1 MLVTLIDVR
10 NYYRKTLK
18 DYYSKNEIDFYF
30 KILINSFFN
39 WDSTLIALSPKKQL
53 TIFESSKLIKT
64 INNLK
69 KFKPIQYITGE
80 SFFMGLKFK
89 VNKNVLI
96 PRQETE
102 ELVEWII
109 NDNLDFQNK
118 INAIDIG
125 TGSGCIAISLSKKK
139 RNFNLTAIDN
149 SDKSLLVAKENA
161 SLNKVKINFINND
174 ILKPLN
180 DKTIYDI
187 IISNP
192 PYIADSEIKNIEDK
206 VLKFEP
212 YNAIFVDKKNPLI
225 FYKAIIDFS
234 LSNLKKEGKIYFEI
248 NPIFYNS
255 LLTLVESYNKF
266 NLVVKKD
273 ISNKNRMIRLMRKNE

>member
-1 MLVTLIDVR
+1 MTLIDVR

-39 WDSTLIALSPKKQL
+39 WDSTLIALNPKKQL
-53 TIFESSKLIKT
+53 TILESSKLIKT

-139 RNFNLTAIDN
+139 INFNLTAIDN

-161 SLNKVKINFINND
+161 RLNKVKISFINND

-187 IISNP
+187 VISNP

-255 LLTLVESYNKF
+255 LLTLIESYNKF
-266 NLVVKKD
+266 NLIVKKD

>member
-1 MLVTLIDVR
+1 MTLIDVR

-18 DYYSKNEIDFYF
+18 NYYSKNEIDFYF

-39 WDSTLIALSPKKQL
+39 WDPTLIALNPKKQL
-53 TIFESSKLIKT
+53 TILESSKLIKT

-161 SLNKVKINFINND
+161 RLNKVKINFINND

-180 DKTIYDI
+180 DETIYDI

-192 PYIADSEIKNIEDK
+192 PYIADSEIINIEDK

-255 LLTLVESYNKF
+255 LLTLIESYNKF
-266 NLVVKKD
+266 KLVVKKD

>member
-1 MLVTLIDVR
+1 MTLIDVR

-39 WDSTLIALSPKKQL
+39 WDSTLIALNPKKQL
-53 TIFESSKLIKT
+53 TILESSKLIKT

-118 INAIDIG
+118 VNAIDIG

-149 SDKSLLVAKENA
+149 SDKALLVAKENA
-161 SLNKVKINFINND
+161 RLNKVKINFINND

-255 LLTLVESYNKF
+255 LLTLIESYNKF

>member
-1 MLVTLIDVR
+1 MTLIDVR

-39 WDSTLIALSPKKQL
+39 WDSTLIALNPKKQL
-53 TIFESSKLIKT
+53 TILESSKLIKT

-109 NDNLDFQNK
+109 NDNRDFQNK
-118 INAIDIG
+118 INVIDIG

-161 SLNKVKINFINND
+161 RLNKVKINFINND

-255 LLTLVESYNKF
+255 LLTLIESYNKF

-273 ISNKNRMIRLMRKNE
+273 ISNKNRMIRLMRNNE

>member
-1 MLVTLIDVR
+1 MTLIDVR

-39 WDSTLIALSPKKQL
+39 WDSTLIALNPKKQL
-53 TIFESSKLIKT
+53 TKLESSKLIKT

-69 KFKPIQYITGE
+69 KSKPIQYITGE

-109 NDNLDFQNK
+109 NDNLNFQNK

-149 SDKSLLVAKENA
+149 SDKSLLIAKENA
-161 SLNKVKINFINND
+161 RLNKVKINFINND

-255 LLTLVESYNKF
+255 LLTLIESYNKF

-273 ISNKNRMIRLMRKNE
+273 ITNKNRMIRLMRKNE

>member
-1 MLVTLIDVR
+1 MTLIDVR
-10 NYYRKTLK
+10 DFYRKKLEG
-18 DYYSKNEIDFYF
+18 YYSKSEIDFYF
-30 KILINSFFN
+30 KILINSFFD
-39 WDSTLIALSPKKQL
+39 WDPTIIALNPKKQL
-53 TIFESSKLIKT
+53 TKLEANKLINT
-64 INNLK
+64 IKNLK

-109 NDNLDFQNK
+109 NDNFDFKKK

-125 TGSGCIAISLSKKK
+125 TGSGCIAISLSLKK
-139 RNFNLTAIDN
+139 RNFNFTAIDN
-149 SDKSLLVAKENA
+149 SNESLLLAMENA
-161 SLNKVKINFINND
+161 RLNKVKINFTNND
-174 ILKPLN
+174 ILKTFN

-192 PYIADSEIKNIEDK
+192 PYIPDSEIKNIEDK
-206 VLKFEP
+206 VLKYEP
-212 YNAIFVDKKNPLI
+212 HNAIFVDKKNPLI

-234 LSNLKKEGKIYFEI
+234 ISNLKKDGKIYFEI
-248 NPIFYNS
+248 NPVFYNS
-255 LLTLVESYNKF
+255 LLTLIESYNKF

-273 ISNKNRMIRLMRKNE
+273 ISNKNRMIRLKMKNE

>member
-1 MLVTLIDVR
+1 MTLIDVR

-39 WDSTLIALSPKKQL
+39 WDSTLIALNPKKQL
-53 TIFESSKLIKT
+53 TILESSKLIKT

-109 NDNLDFQNK
+109 NDNRDFQNK
-118 INAIDIG
+118 INVIDIG

-161 SLNKVKINFINND
+161 RLNKVKINFINND

-234 LSNLKKEGKIYFEI
+234 LSNLKKEGKIYLEI

-255 LLTLVESYNKF
+255 LLTLIESYNKF

-273 ISNKNRMIRLMRKNE
+273 ISNKNRMIRLMRNNE

>member
-1 MLVTLIDVR
+1 MTLIDVR

-39 WDSTLIALSPKKQL
+39 WDSTLIALNPKKQL
-53 TIFESSKLIKT
+53 TILESSKLIKT

-109 NDNLDFQNK
+109 NDNRDFQNK
-118 INAIDIG
+118 INVIDIG

-149 SDKSLLVAKENA
+149 SYKSLLVAKENA
-161 SLNKVKINFINND
+161 RLNKVKINFINND

-234 LSNLKKEGKIYFEI
+234 LSNLKKEGKIYLEI

-255 LLTLVESYNKF
+255 LLTLIESYNKF

>member
-1 MLVTLIDVR
+1 MTLIDVR

-39 WDSTLIALSPKKQL
+39 WDSTLIALNPKKQL
-53 TIFESSKLIKT
+53 TILESSKLIKT

-109 NDNLDFQNK
+109 NDNRDFQNK
-118 INAIDIG
+118 INVIDIG

-161 SLNKVKINFINND
+161 RLNKVKINFINND

-192 PYIADSEIKNIEDK
+192 PYVADSEIKNIEDK

-255 LLTLVESYNKF
+255 LLTLIESYNKF

-273 ISNKNRMIRLMRKNE
+273 ISSKNRMIRLMKNNE

>member
-1 MLVTLIDVR
+1 MTLIDVR

-39 WDSTLIALSPKKQL
+39 WDSTSIALNPKKKL
-53 TIFESSKLIKT
+53 TKLESNKLIKT

-69 KFKPIQYITGE
+69 KSKPIQYITGE

-118 INAIDIG
+118 INVIDIG

-139 RNFNLTAIDN
+139 RNFNLTATDN

-161 SLNKVKINFINND
+161 RLNKVKINFINND

-255 LLTLVESYNKF
+255 LLTLIESYNKF

-273 ISNKNRMIRLMRKNE
+273 ISNKNRMIRLIRKNE

>member
-1 MLVTLIDVR
+1 MPVTLIDVR

-39 WDSTLIALSPKKQL
+39 WDSTLIALNPKKQL
-53 TIFESSKLIKT
+53 TILESSKLIKT

-109 NDNLDFQNK
+109 NDNRDFQNK
-118 INAIDIG
+118 INVIDIG

-149 SDKSLLVAKENA
+149 SDRSLLVAKENA
-161 SLNKVKINFINND
+161 RLNKVKINFINND

-192 PYIADSEIKNIEDK
+192 PYVADSEIKNIEDK

-255 LLTLVESYNKF
+255 LLTLIESYNKF
-266 NLVVKKD
+266 KLVVKKD
-273 ISNKNRMIRLMRKNE
+273 ISNKNRMIRLMRNNE

>member
-1 MLVTLIDVR
+1 MTLIDVR

-18 DYYSKNEIDFYF
+18 NYYSKNEIDFYF

-39 WDSTLIALSPKKQL
+39 WDSTLIALNPKKQL
-53 TIFESSKLIKT
+53 TILESSKLIKT

-109 NDNLDFQNK
+109 NDNRDFQNK
-118 INAIDIG
+118 INVIDIG

-161 SLNKVKINFINND
+161 RLNKVKINFINND

-234 LSNLKKEGKIYFEI
+234 LSNLKKEGKIYLEI

-255 LLTLVESYNKF
+255 LLTLIESYNKF

-273 ISNKNRMIRLMRKNE
+273 ISNKNRMIRLMRNNE

>member
-1 MLVTLIDVR
+1 MPVTLIDVR

-18 DYYSKNEIDFYF
+18 NYYSKNEIDFYF

-39 WDSTLIALSPKKQL
+39 WDSTLIALNPKKQL
-53 TIFESSKLIKT
+53 TILESSKLIKT

-109 NDNLDFQNK
+109 NDNCDFKNK
-118 INAIDIG
+118 INVIDIG

-161 SLNKVKINFINND
+161 RLNKVKINFINND

-187 IISNP
+187 VISNP

-234 LSNLKKEGKIYFEI
+234 LSNLKKKGKIYFEI

-255 LLTLVESYNKF
+255 LLTLIESYNKF
-266 NLVVKKD
+266 KLVVKKD

>member
-1 MLVTLIDVR
+1 MTLIDIR

-39 WDSTLIALSPKKQL
+39 WDSTLIALNPKKQL
-53 TIFESSKLIKT
+53 TILESSKLIKT

-109 NDNLDFQNK
+109 NDNRDFQNK
-118 INAIDIG
+118 INVIDIG

-161 SLNKVKINFINND
+161 RLNKVKINFINND

-255 LLTLVESYNKF
+255 LLTLIESYNKF

-273 ISNKNRMIRLMRKNE
+273 ISNKNRMIRLMRNNE

>member
-1 MLVTLIDVR
+1 MTLIDVR
-10 NYYRKTLK
+10 NYYRKILK

-39 WDSTLIALSPKKQL
+39 WDSTSIALNPKKKL
-53 TIFESSKLIKT
+53 TKLESNKLIKT

-69 KFKPIQYITGE
+69 KSKPIQYITGE

-96 PRQETE
+96 PRPETE

-109 NDNLDFQNK
+109 SDNLDFQNK

-161 SLNKVKINFINND
+161 RLNKVKINFINND

-206 VLKFEP
+206 VLKYEP

-255 LLTLVESYNKF
+255 LLTLIESYNKF
-266 NLVVKKD
+266 NIIVKKD
-273 ISNKNRMIRLMRKNE
+273 ISNKNRMIRLKMKNE

>member
-1 MLVTLIDVR
+1 MPVTLIDVR
-10 NYYRKTLK
+10 NYYRKSLK
-18 DYYSKNEIDFYF
+18 NYYSKNEIDFYF

-39 WDSTLIALSPKKQL
+39 WDSTLIALNPKKQL
-53 TIFESSKLIKT
+53 TILESSKLIKT

-109 NDNLDFQNK
+109 NDNRDFQNK
-118 INAIDIG
+118 TNVIDIG

-187 IISNP
+187 VISNP
-192 PYIADSEIKNIEDK
+192 PYVADSEIKNIDDK

>member
-1 MLVTLIDVR
+1 MTLIDVR
-10 NYYRKTLK
+10 NYYRKSLK

-39 WDSTLIALSPKKQL
+39 WDSTLIALNPKKQL
-53 TIFESSKLIKT
+53 TILESSKLIKT

-109 NDNLDFQNK
+109 NDNRDFQNK
-118 INAIDIG
+118 INVIDIG

-149 SDKSLLVAKENA
+149 SDKSLLIAKENA
-161 SLNKVKINFINND
+161 RLNKVKINFINND

-192 PYIADSEIKNIEDK
+192 PYIANSEIKNIEDK

-255 LLTLVESYNKF
+255 LLTLIESYNKF

>member
-1 MLVTLIDVR
+1 MTLIDVR

-18 DYYSKNEIDFYF
+18 NYYSKNEIDFYF

-39 WDSTLIALSPKKQL
+39 WDSTLIALNPKKQL
-53 TIFESSKLIKT
+53 TILESSKLIKT

-109 NDNLDFQNK
+109 NDNRDFQNK
-118 INAIDIG
+118 INVIDIG

-149 SDKSLLVAKENA
+149 SDKALLVAKENA
-161 SLNKVKINFINND
+161 RLNKVKINFINND
-174 ILKPLN
+174 ILKALN

-234 LSNLKKEGKIYFEI
+234 ISNLKKEGKIYFEI

-255 LLTLVESYNKF
+255 LLTLIESYNKF

>member
-1 MLVTLIDVR
+1 MTLIDVR

-18 DYYSKNEIDFYF
+18 NYYSKNEIDFYF

-39 WDSTLIALSPKKQL
+39 WDPTLIALNPKKQL
-53 TIFESSKLIKT
+53 TILESSKLIKT

-109 NDNLDFQNK
+109 NDNCDFKNK
-118 INAIDIG
+118 INVIDIG

-149 SDKSLLVAKENA
+149 SDKSLLVAKEHA
-161 SLNKVKINFINND
+161 RLN
-174 ILKPLN
+174 
-180 DKTIYDI
+180 
-187 IISNP
+187 
-192 PYIADSEIKNIEDK
+192 
-206 VLKFEP
+206 
-212 YNAIFVDKKNPLI
+212 
-225 FYKAIIDFS
+225 
-234 LSNLKKEGKIYFEI
+234 
-248 NPIFYNS
+248 
-255 LLTLVESYNKF
+255 
-266 NLVVKKD
+266 
-273 ISNKNRMIRLMRKNE
+273 

>member
-1 MLVTLIDVR
+1 MPVTLIDVR

-39 WDSTLIALSPKKQL
+39 WDSTLIALNPKKQL
-53 TIFESSKLIKT
+53 TILESSKLIKT

-109 NDNLDFQNK
+109 NDNRDFQNK
-118 INAIDIG
+118 INVIDIG

-161 SLNKVKINFINND
+161 RLNKVKINFINND

-192 PYIADSEIKNIEDK
+192 PYVADSEIKNIEDK

-255 LLTLVESYNKF
+255 LLTLIESYNKF

-273 ISNKNRMIRLMRKNE
+273 ISSKNRMIRLIRKNE

>member
-1 MLVTLIDVR
+1 MTLIDVR

-39 WDSTLIALSPKKQL
+39 WDSTLIALNPKKQL
-53 TIFESSKLIKT
+53 TKLESSKLIKT

-139 RNFNLTAIDN
+139 INFNLTAIDN

-161 SLNKVKINFINND
+161 RLNKVKINFINYD

-180 DKTIYDI
+180 DKTFYDI
-187 IISNP
+187 VISNP
-192 PYIADSEIKNIEDK
+192 PYIAYTEIKNIEDK

-255 LLTLVESYNKF
+255 LLTLIESYNKF

>member
-1 MLVTLIDVR
+1 MTLIDVR
-10 NYYRKTLK
+10 DFYRKKLEGYYLK
-18 DYYSKNEIDFYF
+18 SEIDFYF
-30 KILINSFFN
+30 KILINSFFD
-39 WDSTLIALSPKKQL
+39 WDSTLIALNPKKQL
-53 TIFESSKLIKT
+53 TKLEANKLINT

-109 NDNLDFQNK
+109 NDNFNFKKK

-125 TGSGCIAISLSKKK
+125 TGSGCIAISLSLKK
-139 RNFNLTAIDN
+139 RNFNFTAIDN
-149 SDKSLLVAKENA
+149 SDESLLLAKENA
-161 SLNKVKINFINND
+161 RLNKVKINFTNND
-174 ILKPLN
+174 ILKTFN

-192 PYIADSEIKNIEDK
+192 PYIPDSEIKNIEDK
-206 VLKFEP
+206 VLKYEP
-212 YNAIFVDKKNPLI
+212 HNAIFVDKKKPLI

-234 LSNLKKEGKIYFEI
+234 ISNLKKDGKIYFEI

-255 LLTLVESYNKF
+255 LLTLIESYNKF

-273 ISNKNRMIRLMRKNE
+273 ISNKNRMIRLKMKNE

>member
-1 MLVTLIDVR
+1 MTLIDVR

-39 WDSTLIALSPKKQL
+39 WDSTLIALNPKKQL
-53 TIFESSKLIKT
+53 TKLESNKLIKT

-69 KFKPIQYITGE
+69 KSKPIQYITGE

-161 SLNKVKINFINND
+161 RLNKVKINFINND

-180 DKTIYDI
+180 DKTFYDI
-187 IISNP
+187 VISNP
-192 PYIADSEIKNIEDK
+192 PYIAYSEIKNIEDK

-255 LLTLVESYNKF
+255 LLTLIESYNKF

>member
-1 MLVTLIDVR
+1 MTLIDVR

-39 WDSTLIALSPKKQL
+39 WDSTLIALNPKKQL
-53 TIFESSKLIKT
+53 TKLESSKLIKT

-69 KFKPIQYITGE
+69 KSKPIQYITGE

-109 NDNLDFQNK
+109 NDNLNFQNK

-149 SDKSLLVAKENA
+149 SDKSLLIAKENA
-161 SLNKVKINFINND
+161 RLNKVKINFINND

-180 DKTIYDI
+180 YKTIYDI

-255 LLTLVESYNKF
+255 LLTLIESYNKF
-266 NLVVKKD
+266 KLVVKKD

>member
-1 MLVTLIDVR
+1 MTLIDVR

-39 WDSTLIALSPKKQL
+39 WDSTLIALNPKKQL
-53 TIFESSKLIKT
+53 TKLESSKLIKT

-161 SLNKVKINFINND
+161 RLNKVKINFINND

-255 LLTLVESYNKF
+255 LLTLIESYNKF

-273 ISNKNRMIRLMRKNE
+273 ISNKNRMIRLIRKNE

>member
-1 MLVTLIDVR
+1 MTLIDVR
-10 NYYRKTLK
+10 DFYRKKLK
-18 DYYSKNEIDFYF
+18 GYYLKSEIDFYF
-30 KILINSFFN
+30 KILINSFFD
-39 WDSTLIALSPKKQL
+39 WDPTIIALNPKKQL
-53 TIFESSKLIKT
+53 TKLEANKLINT
-64 INNLK
+64 IKNLK

-109 NDNLDFQNK
+109 NDNFDFKKK

-125 TGSGCIAISLSKKK
+125 TGSGCIAISLSLKK
-139 RNFNLTAIDN
+139 RNFNFTAIDN
-149 SDKSLLVAKENA
+149 SDESLLLAKENA
-161 SLNKVKINFINND
+161 RLNKVKINFTNND
-174 ILKPLN
+174 ILKTFN

-192 PYIADSEIKNIEDK
+192 PYIPDSEIKNIEDK
-206 VLKFEP
+206 VLKYEP
-212 YNAIFVDKKNPLI
+212 HNAIFVDKKNPLI

-234 LSNLKKEGKIYFEI
+234 ISNLKKDGKIYFEI
-248 NPIFYNS
+248 NPVFYNS
-255 LLTLVESYNKF
+255 LLTLIESYNKF

-273 ISNKNRMIRLMRKNE
+273 ISNKNRMIRLKMKNE

>member
-1 MLVTLIDVR
+1 MTLIDVR

-39 WDSTLIALSPKKQL
+39 WDSTLIALNPKKQL
-53 TIFESSKLIKT
+53 TILESSKLIKT

-109 NDNLDFQNK
+109 NDNCDFKNK
-118 INAIDIG
+118 INVIDIG

-161 SLNKVKINFINND
+161 RLNKVKINFINND

-255 LLTLVESYNKF
+255 LLTLIESYNKF

-273 ISNKNRMIRLMRKNE
+273 ISNKNRMIRLMRNNE

>member
-1 MLVTLIDVR
+1 MPVTLIDVR

-39 WDSTLIALSPKKQL
+39 WDSTLIALNPKKQL
-53 TIFESSKLIKT
+53 TILESSKLIKT

-109 NDNLDFQNK
+109 NDNRDFQNK
-118 INAIDIG
+118 INVIDIG

-161 SLNKVKINFINND
+161 RLNKVKINFINND

-187 IISNP
+187 VISNP

-255 LLTLVESYNKF
+255 LLTLIESYNKF

-273 ISNKNRMIRLMRKNE
+273 ISSKNRMIRLMKNNE

>member
-1 MLVTLIDVR
+1 MTLIDVR

-39 WDSTLIALSPKKQL
+39 WDSTLIALNPKKQL
-53 TIFESSKLIKT
+53 TILESSKLIKT

-109 NDNLDFQNK
+109 NDNCDFKNK
-118 INAIDIG
+118 INVIDIG

-161 SLNKVKINFINND
+161 RLNKVKINFINND

-255 LLTLVESYNKF
+255 LLTLIESYNKF

>member
-1 MLVTLIDVR
+1 MTLIDVR
-10 NYYRKTLK
+10 NYYRKKLEN
-18 DYYSKNEIDFYF
+18 YYSKSEIDFYF
-30 KILINSFFN
+30 KILISSFFD
-39 WDSTLIALSPKKQL
+39 WDSTLIALNPKKQL
-53 TIFESSKLIKT
+53 TKLETNKLIKT
-64 INNLK
+64 IKNLK

-80 SFFMGLKFK
+80 SFFMGFKFI

-109 NDNLDFQNK
+109 SDNLDFKKK

-125 TGSGCIAISLSKKK
+125 TGSGCIAISLSLKK

-149 SDKSLLVAKENA
+149 SNESLLVANENA
-161 SLNKVKINFINND
+161 RLNKVKINFINND
-174 ILKPLN
+174 ILKPFN

-192 PYIADSEIKNIEDK
+192 PYIPDSENKNLEDK

-212 YNAIFVDKKNPLI
+212 NNAIFVDKKNPLI

-234 LSNLKKEGKIYFEI
+234 ISNLKKDGKIYFEI

-273 ISNKNRMIRLMRKNE
+273 ISNRNRMIRLNRKNE

>member
-1 MLVTLIDVR
+1 VTLIDVR

-39 WDSTLIALSPKKQL
+39 WDSTLIALNPKKQL
-53 TIFESSKLIKT
+53 TILESSKLIKT

-109 NDNLDFQNK
+109 NDNRDFQNK
-118 INAIDIG
+118 INVIDIG

-161 SLNKVKINFINND
+161 RLNKVKINFINND

-192 PYIADSEIKNIEDK
+192 PYVADSEIKNIEDK

-255 LLTLVESYNKF
+255 LLTLIESYNKF

-273 ISNKNRMIRLMRKNE
+273 ITNKNRMIRLMRKNE

>member
-1 MLVTLIDVR
+1 MTLIDVR

-39 WDSTLIALSPKKQL
+39 WDSTLIALNPKKQL
-53 TIFESSKLIKT
+53 TILESSKLIKT

-109 NDNLDFQNK
+109 NDNRDFQNK
-118 INAIDIG
+118 INVIDIG

-149 SDKSLLVAKENA
+149 SDKSILVAKENA
-161 SLNKVKINFINND
+161 RLNKVKINFINND

-234 LSNLKKEGKIYFEI
+234 LSNLKKEGKIYLEI

-255 LLTLVESYNKF
+255 LLTLIESYNKF

-273 ISNKNRMIRLMRKNE
+273 ISNKNRMIRLIRNNE

>member
-1 MLVTLIDVR
+1 MTLIDVR

-39 WDSTLIALSPKKQL
+39 WDSTLIALNPKKQL
-53 TIFESSKLIKT
+53 TILESSKLIKT

-109 NDNLDFQNK
+109 NDNRDSQNK
-118 INAIDIG
+118 INVIDVG

-161 SLNKVKINFINND
+161 RLNKVKINFINND

-255 LLTLVESYNKF
+255 LLTLIESYNKF

>member
-1 MLVTLIDVR
+1 VTLIDVR

-39 WDSTLIALSPKKQL
+39 WDSTLIALNPKKQL
-53 TIFESSKLIKT
+53 TILESSKLIKT

-89 VNKNVLI
+89 VNRNVLI

-109 NDNLDFQNK
+109 NDNRDFQNK
-118 INAIDIG
+118 INVIDIG

-149 SDKSLLVAKENA
+149 SDRSLLVAKENA
-161 SLNKVKINFINND
+161 RLNKVKINFINND

-255 LLTLVESYNKF
+255 LLTLIESYNKF